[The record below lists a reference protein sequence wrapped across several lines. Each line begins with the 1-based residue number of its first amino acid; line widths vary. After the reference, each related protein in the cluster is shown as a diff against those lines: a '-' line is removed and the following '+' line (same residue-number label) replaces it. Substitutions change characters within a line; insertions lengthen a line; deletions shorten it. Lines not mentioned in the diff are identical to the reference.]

1 MALQA
6 RRTTA
11 SQPTSRRGSKDAA
24 TGQRPVGKLVT
35 PFTRPD
41 PASSLYTLLRAHGD
55 GPLHN
60 GAAGNSTAE
69 QQLGASDLHRS
80 GSALRRSR
88 TGLGSSS
95 KADGTARPRRSASS
109 GT

>member
-1 MALQA
+1 M
-6 RRTTA
+6 
-11 SQPTSRRGSKDAA
+11 
-24 TGQRPVGKLVT
+24 GQRPVGKLGT

-60 GAAGNSTAE
+60 GAAGDGAAE
-69 QQLGASDLHRS
+69 QQPGAGALRRS

-95 KADGTARPRRSASS
+95 KADGASHARRSTSS

>member
-11 SQPTSRRGSKDAA
+11 SQPTSRRSSKDAA

-55 GPLHN
+55 GLLHS
-60 GAAGNSTAE
+60 GAAGGSAAE
-69 QQLGASDLHRS
+69 QQPGASALRRS

-95 KADGTARPRRSASS
+95 KTDSAARPRRSTSS